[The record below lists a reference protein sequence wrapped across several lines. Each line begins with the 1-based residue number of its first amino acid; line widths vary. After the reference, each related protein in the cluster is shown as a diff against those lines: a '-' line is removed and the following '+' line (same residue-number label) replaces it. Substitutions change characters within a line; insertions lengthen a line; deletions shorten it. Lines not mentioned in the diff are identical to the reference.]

1 MSDTAS
7 AWQDTSL
14 TPRER
19 AERLVEGMTL
29 EQKIAQL
36 HGAME
41 TIDIYAMSAQAAES
55 GENLDQLAAQ
65 IQIERHVTA
74 IEELGIP
81 RFRITNGPVGV
92 GMGDGTPS
100 PPATSLPMTI
110 GLAAGFDPDL
120 AHAYGDIIGSE
131 TATLGQHVLEGPGVC
146 LHRTTLAGRNFE
158 YFSEDPYLSGVMGVA
173 VTKAIQAHDVIA
185 MAKHYV
191 LNDQEHE
198 RFRASVE
205 VDEHVMRELYLL
217 PFEMLVKDAEIAAIM
232 SSYNRVRG
240 VYATEYRYTLTDIL
254 RTEWGFEGYVQ
265 SDFWSSRSS
274 APSLN
279 AGMDHEMPDAKWLNE
294 TNVKAAL
301 SDTSLEIETV
311 DRALVRRYTQM
322 FRFGQFERPYQPGE
336 IDAQAHGAISRTIGS
351 QIAVLLKNEGRLAAT
366 RRRHRFHRHHRPVP
380 VRRRRLPGR
389 GRLVES
395 VPAVHR
401 AAAGRHAGRARGLG
415 SSATVAKVTVAD
427 DLSNLDEAKPAARTA
442 DVVVLMAGLV
452 ATEGA
457 DQPDANM
464 LHDQNRMLAELLGIN
479 PATVVVLKDSNP
491 VLMPWIDEAPA
502 VLEVWNQGTEDG
514 HVVADLLFGVVNP
527 SGKVPTCYPR
537 SEDDT
542 LYAGHPERYP
552 GTDEGDG
559 YPVIRYSEGLEIG
572 YRWFQAQGIQPLF
585 GFGFGLSYTTFDLTD
600 VSVDAPDGANAP
612 VTVTASVTNTGPAAG
627 AEVVQ
632 VYLGVPVQGQPPKRL
647 VGFQKVFVE
656 PGASKPVAITID
668 PAATHHPFAVWDYCT
683 RSFHERA
690 RRLHRLRGHLR
701 RRHAAHR
708 DRHLCM
714 RTRSRTKA
722 RNPMPEVKR
731 SREPGGRRPLS
742 ATACSAG
749 RLGSGGPAGSP
760 VKPRRSRPRSGR
772 SPSMFLGRGMV
783 KSSGRRVCGCRQSHP
798 RDATRRYSL
807 IVPPARESVFVRGTA
822 RE

>member
-1 MSDTAS
+1 MF

-14 TPRER
+14 SDRER
-19 AERLVEGMTL
+19 AIKLVEAMTL

-41 TIDIYAMSAQAAES
+41 TIDIYAITAQAAES
-55 GENLDQLAAQ
+55 GADMDQLAAQ
-65 IQIERHVTA
+65 IRVERHVKA

-110 GLAAGFDPDL
+110 GLAAGFDPEL
-120 AHAYGDIIGSE
+120 AHSYGDIIGSE

-146 LHRTTLAGRNFE
+146 LHRTTISGRNFE

-185 MAKHYV
+185 MGKHYV
-191 LNDQEHE
+191 VNDQEYE
-198 RFRASVE
+198 RFRTSVE
-205 VDEHVMRELYLL
+205 VDEHVLRELYLL
-217 PFEMLVKDAEIAAIM
+217 PFEMLVKDAGIAAMM

-254 RTEWGFEGYVQ
+254 RTEWGFDGYVQ
-265 SDFWSSRSS
+265 SDFWSCRSC

-301 SDTSLEIETV
+301 SDTSLEIETI

-322 FRFGQFERPYQPGE
+322 FRFGQFERPYDPGE
-336 IDAQAHGAISRTIGS
+336 TDAQAHGAIARTIGS
-351 QIAVLLKNEGRLAAT
+351 QIAVLLKNEGKLLPLDPNTGSIVIIGQSKFVDDACLGGGGSSKVIPLYT
-366 RRRHRFHRHHRPVP
+366 VP
-380 VRRRRLPGR
+380 P
-389 GRLVES
+389 LVGMQD
-395 VPAVHR
+395 VLR
-401 AAAGRHAGRARGLG
+401 DLG
-415 SSATVAKVTVAD
+415 SSATVTKVTVSD
-427 DLSNLDEAKPAARTA
+427 DLSNLDEAKNAARHA

-464 LHDQNRMLAELLGIN
+464 LNEQNRMLDELLGIT
-479 PATVVVLKDSNP
+479 PTMVVVMKDSNP
-491 VLMPWIDEAPA
+491 VLMPWIDKAPA
-502 VLEVWNQGTEDG
+502 ILEAWNQGAEDG

-537 SEDDT
+537 SADDT
-542 LYAGHPERYP
+542 LYAGKPERYP

-559 YPVIRYSEGLEIG
+559 YPVIRYSEGLAMG
-572 YRWFQAQGIQPLF
+572 YRWFHSQGIEPLF
-585 GFGFGLSYTTFDLTD
+585 GFGFGLSYTTFDIAD
-600 VSVDAPDGANAP
+600 VSVNAPDGATAP
-612 VTVTASVTNTGPAAG
+612 VTVTASVTNTGAVAG

-632 VYLGVPVQGQPPKRL
+632 VYLGLPVDGQPPKRL

-656 PGASKPVAITID
+656 PGGSKPVTITID
-668 PAATHHPFAVWDYCT
+668 PTATNHPFGVWDYCT
-683 RSFHERA
+683 QGFV
-690 RRLHRLRGHLR
+690 
-701 RRHAAHR
+701 
-708 DRHLCM
+708 
-714 RTRSRTKA
+714 TK
-722 RNPMPEVKR
+722 
-731 SREPGGRRPLS
+731 PGQYTIYVGNS
-742 ATACSAG
+742 ADNTPHTAT
-749 RLGSGGPAGSP
+749 L
-760 VKPRRSRPRSGR
+760 
-772 SPSMFLGRGMV
+772 
-783 KSSGRRVCGCRQSHP
+783 
-798 RDATRRYSL
+798 
-807 IVPPARESVFVRGTA
+807 TA
-822 RE
+822 VG